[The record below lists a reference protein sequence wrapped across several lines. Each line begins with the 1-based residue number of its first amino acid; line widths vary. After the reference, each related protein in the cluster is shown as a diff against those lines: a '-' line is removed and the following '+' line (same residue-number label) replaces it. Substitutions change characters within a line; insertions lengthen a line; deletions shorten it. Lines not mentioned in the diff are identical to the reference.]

1 MAALAEVDFHAHW
14 LDTINTECSV
24 SADYSRGVSR
34 PSICIAF
41 DIGHAA
47 FGIGIG
53 IGIGVASRIEL

>member
-47 FGIGIG
+47 FTS